1 MRRKENSYQ
10 KEFNK
15 NGISQHKLNCM
26 IKWITEA
33 NLNQL
38 GLIKHGISLQQE
50 RMLRVFRRNDEMES
64 IE

>member
-1 MRRKENSYQ
+1 MGRDLMRRKENSYQ

-26 IKWITEA
+26 IKWIEEA

-38 GLIKHGISLQQE
+38 YLIKHGIE
-50 RMLRVFRRNDEMES
+50 YH
-64 IE
+64 IEVIE